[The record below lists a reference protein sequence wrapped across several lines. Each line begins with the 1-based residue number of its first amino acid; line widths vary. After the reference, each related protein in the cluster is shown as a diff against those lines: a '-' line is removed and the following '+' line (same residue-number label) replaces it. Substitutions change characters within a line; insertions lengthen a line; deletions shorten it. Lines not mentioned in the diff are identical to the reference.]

1 MDPDLPAGM
10 GGFFPGMFND
20 LLRLLRT
27 DSPIQWDL
35 ALQLAQTIA
44 GENGPEANVDPL
56 ARIRLEELARIAEL
70 HVADVTG
77 MATTP
82 DGRPVA
88 VVAAGRVDWARRSLE
103 SWRGVIE
110 AIAAALAPPPGPA
123 ATTEPDA
130 GDGGEAEGP
139 DLAAFLGQ
147 WTTAVA
153 PALIAM
159 QVGSV
164 VGHLARRTLGQY
176 ELPLPRRAGGELL
189 VVPANAEEFASAWS
203 LPPDDV
209 ALWLAVRDVATHA
222 VLSRP
227 HVSARLEALLVEQA
241 RGFRPDPRALEARLG
256 EAEGGLGDLSDLTR
270 LLADPA
276 ALQEVAETPELR
288 RVRSELQALGATI
301 GGYVEWATDT
311 AALHAIGARA
321 AIREAMR
328 RRRVERGEQE
338 RVAEA
343 LFGLLLDQDQLDRGE
358 AFVRG
363 VLERGG
369 ESELAKLWV
378 VEANLPTPA
387 EVDAPGLWIERVNLP
402 GLTPGPEA
410 GADPGSGGAPGGG
423 DAPPS

>member
-1 MDPDLPAGM
+1 
-10 GGFFPGMFND
+10 
-20 LLRLLRT
+20 
-27 DSPIQWDL
+27 
-35 ALQLAQTIA
+35 
-44 GENGPEANVDPL
+44 
-56 ARIRLEELARIAEL
+56 
-70 HVADVTG
+70 
-77 MATTP
+77 
-82 DGRPVA
+82 
-88 VVAAGRVDWARRSLE
+88 
-103 SWRGVIE
+103 
-110 AIAAALAPPPGPA
+110 
-123 ATTEPDA
+123 
-130 GDGGEAEGP
+130 
-139 DLAAFLGQ
+139 
-147 WTTAVA
+147 
-153 PALIAM
+153 M

-311 AALHAIGARA
+311 AALHAIGVRA